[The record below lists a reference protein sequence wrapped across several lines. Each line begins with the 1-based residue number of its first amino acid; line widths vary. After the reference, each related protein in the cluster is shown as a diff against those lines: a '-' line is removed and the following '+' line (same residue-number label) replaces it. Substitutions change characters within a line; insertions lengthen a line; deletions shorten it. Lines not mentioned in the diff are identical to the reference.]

1 MHGGGDLRLVRD
13 FMRVVRDG
21 QPSASTTSLMDS
33 IHGHEIGY
41 AADHAM
47 RQGCMVSL
55 DR

>member
-1 MHGGGDLRLVRD
+1 MTGLSLHTIRLTV
-13 FMRVVRDG
+13 RVVRDG
-21 QPSASTTSLMDS
+21 QPSASTTNLMDS